1 MKPEAS
7 PLLKVLVW
15 ALKIDRSVRR
25 SVRRRMQR
33 PATSHA
39 PHSANQLLQVGI
51 VFRFSKKEGITE
63 RSKFLATYRSEEG
76 PLSPPFYQ
84 RSHSTRR
91 ETGDF
96 LLIICMKIAAL
107 TERRMQVK
115 AYGRD
120 SSHSGGM

>member
-39 PHSANQLLQVGI
+39 PDSANQLLQVVI
-51 VFRFSKKEGITE
+51 VFRFSEKKAVLRG
-63 RSKFLATYRSEEG
+63 RSFSLPNRSEEA